1 MTMEPVPGVSESSGQ
16 WVPRGRILRCHIE
29 DDEGGETTV
38 YIDDR
43 KLDLGEFG
51 RLLNFY
57 AGWGM
62 RIAFVPADELTE
74 HPEIEVRDP
83 PLEDEDQE

>member
-1 MTMEPVPGVSESSGQ
+1 
-16 WVPRGRILRCHIE
+16 
-29 DDEGGETTV
+29 
-38 YIDDR
+38 
-43 KLDLGEFG
+43 
-51 RLLNFY
+51 
-57 AGWGM
+57 M